1 LALPAGT
8 RDLTTRN
15 DAKVRKTTC
24 RYADGVDDINT
35 PCVKAWRRHHYRRAN
50 TDSCERGP
58 ADLSG
63 PCFAPNLKARFM
75 EMSETVDAPAR
86 QLANRGVDRQ
96 LLSKRELRGTSATV
110 KSVRSQIVDQRELIR
125 VMSPPP
131 SHRNRSW

>member
-1 LALPAGT
+1 
-8 RDLTTRN
+8 
-15 DAKVRKTTC
+15 
-24 RYADGVDDINT
+24 
-35 PCVKAWRRHHYRRAN
+35 
-50 TDSCERGP
+50 
-58 ADLSG
+58 
-63 PCFAPNLKARFM
+63 M